1 MQNPMKLG
9 GELLGPSLCSCATGF
24 YFRALFTWSRQLL
37 GGVFYEAAIKNCF
50 YEDIMGTEGRLE
62 QGFGT

>member
-9 GELLGPSLCSCATGF
+9 GEFLGQSLCNCATGL
-24 YFRALFTWSRQLL
+24 YFRALFTWSRQVL
-37 GGVFYEAAIKNCF
+37 GGAVYDAAIKNCF
-50 YEDIMGTEGRLE
+50 YKDMGTEGRLE